1 MLNVCKFDTN
11 SFNSNLVHLY
21 KVHQILIFHIFFH
34 WGIFWKKSFPLGHQ
48 QLWTLW
54 CGRAGLPSVSALL
67 LWSVG
72 LWNKNKK
79 NLHLWSSRAQNTKDW
94 YDDVLYSAY
103 VQYSK
108 GSWSWTVLVH
118 IQILILDN
126 FLTLERCSKIFTY
139 NFLCEISQT
148 CHQLQ

>member
-1 MLNVCKFDTN
+1 MNIVMR
-11 SFNSNLVHLY
+11 
-21 KVHQILIFHIFFH
+21 QGWIA
-34 WGIFWKKSFPLGHQ
+34 LGVSIAAMI
-48 QLWTLW
+48 
-54 CGRAGLPSVSALL
+54 GRPVKYS
-67 LWSVG
+67 
-72 LWNKNKK
+72 NKK

-94 YDDVLYSAY
+94 YHDVLYSAY

-126 FLTLERCSKIFTY
+126 FFNMERCSKIFTY